1 MKLRNIEVNFS
12 FTNAD
17 DIEKLE
23 KAIREVKEKT
33 EKYKGQEITLSEMIR
48 KECKALDEFFDTVFG
63 EGTSA
68 KIFEGRMDLQEHSE
82 LFVEVANEKI
92 KQTRSMQDFYNR
104 YMPNR
109 EQRRNNKYNGKR

>member
-17 DIEKLE
+17 DIERLE
-23 KAIREVKEKT
+23 EAIKKVKEKT
-33 EKYKGQEITLSEMIR
+33 EEYKGQEITLSEMIR